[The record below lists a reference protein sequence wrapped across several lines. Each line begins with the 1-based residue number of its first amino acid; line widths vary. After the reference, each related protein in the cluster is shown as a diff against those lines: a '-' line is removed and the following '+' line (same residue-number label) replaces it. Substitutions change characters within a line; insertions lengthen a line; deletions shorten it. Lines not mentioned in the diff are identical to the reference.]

1 MADRTTKER
10 KLMALMVNDLEA
22 SMGLE
27 DLSRA
32 EEEVGALP
40 DDELDRMLASRLEL
54 PYPTDAETLDA
65 ALLHVQEP
73 ETLSGS
79 PGNLTAAPDMSH
91 EPGAGENRD
100 V

>member
-1 MADRTTKER
+1 MADRNTKER
-10 KLMALMVNDLEA
+10 KLLALMINDLEA
-22 SMGLE
+22 SLGLE

-32 EEEVGALP
+32 EEEVHALP
-40 DDELDRMLASRLEL
+40 DDELERMLASRLNL
-54 PYPTDAETLDA
+54 SYPTDEETLDA

-73 ETLSGS
+73 ETHSGS

-91 EPGAGENRD
+91 EPGPGENRD